1 MKRKATL
8 DLHRVKHAD
17 VEDKLIDF
25 LFWQKFDF
33 KGINIITGNSQKMQ
47 EIVMDFLDKYEF
59 KYYIS
64 SHNLGEIVVVA

>member
-25 LFWQKFDF
+25 FFWQKFDF
-33 KGINIITGNSQKMQ
+33 KEINIITGNSQKMQ

-64 SHNLGEIVVVA
+64 SYNLGEIVVVG